1 MVKIMDIIDKDIGNH
16 VLLIT
21 YESIEF
27 YKPKSMYLDQ
37 SNVLNNKQLYH
48 DTSLASY
55 IKSDPIFIKEQQLRN
70 VDSIK
75 QQLLYEL
82 DILKNE

>member
-1 MVKIMDIIDKDIGNH
+1 MVKIMDIIDRDIGNH

-27 YKPKSMYLDQ
+27 YKPKSIYLEQ
-37 SNVLNNKQLYH
+37 SNIFNNRQLYS

-55 IKSDPIFIKEQQLRN
+55 IKEDPIFIKEQQLRN
-70 VDSIK
+70 IDSIK

-82 DILKNE
+82 EILKNG

>member
-1 MVKIMDIIDKDIGNH
+1 MVKIMNIVDKNIGDH
-16 VLLIT
+16 VSLIT
-21 YESIEF
+21 YDSVEF
-27 YKPKSMYLDQ
+27 YKPKSVYLDQ
-37 SNVLNNKQLYH
+37 SNIFNNRQLYS
-48 DTSLASY
+48 DTSISSY

>member
-1 MVKIMDIIDKDIGNH
+1 MNIVYQDIGDKI
-16 VLLIT
+16 LLIT

-27 YKPKSMYLDQ
+27 YKPKSIYLDQ

-70 VDSIK
+70 IDSIK

-82 DILKNE
+82 DILKND

>member
-1 MVKIMDIIDKDIGNH
+1 MNIVYQDIGDKI
-16 VLLIT
+16 LLIT

>member
-1 MVKIMDIIDKDIGNH
+1 MNIVYQDIGDKI
-16 VLLIT
+16 LLIT

-48 DTSLASY
+48 DTSLALY

-70 VDSIK
+70 IDSIK

-82 DILKNE
+82 DILKND

>member
-1 MVKIMDIIDKDIGNH
+1 MNIVYQDIGDKI
-16 VLLIT
+16 LLIT

-37 SNVLNNKQLYH
+37 SNVLNNKQLYY

-70 VDSIK
+70 IDSIK

-82 DILKNE
+82 DILKND

>member
-1 MVKIMDIIDKDIGNH
+1 MNIVYQDIGDKI
-16 VLLIT
+16 LLIT

-37 SNVLNNKQLYH
+37 SNVLNNKQSYH

-70 VDSIK
+70 IDSIK

-82 DILKNE
+82 DILKND